1 MNEIQ
6 FEREKESLQTEY
18 LLKSAVLQSLERDLA
33 AFDAVGTAQS
43 APEELKKMDQ
53 AFARGVKSGIK
64 NVKKASKTR
73 QLFKRIGAAVAVLLL
88 VLIPSRIYVNAS
100 IREAVANYLIS
111 NFSQFST
118 VKYDSNNYV
127 CPPFGWDLTYY
138 PQAIP
143 KGFEYEEISLSDL
156 SGTIWYK
163 NQFGNFFS
171 FTVFSTSAD
180 TSFNTE
186 NMEATEI
193 EIGKYPAVLYMSE
206 DGVENELAIYLP
218 EVFLL
223 INGNLTKEELM
234 EIANNINGL

>member
-33 AFDAVGTAQS
+33 AFDAVGTAQA

-100 IREAVANYLIS
+100 VREAIANYLIS

-118 VKYDSNNYV
+118 INYNSNSEV
-127 CPPFGWDLTYY
+127 TRPLGWNSIYY
-138 PQAIP
+138 PLVVP
-143 KGFEYEEISLSDL
+143 KAYRYAEISLSDSSSTVWYDTP
-156 SGTIWYK
+156 SGNY
-163 NQFGNFFS
+163 FS
-171 FTVFSTSAD
+171 FSVFVPTS
-180 TSFNTE
+180 SFAFDAE
-186 NMEATEI
+186 NMEKKELKVGDNNAT
-193 EIGKYPAVLYMSE
+193 LYLSE
-206 DGVENELAIYLP
+206 NGVINQLIIYLP
-218 EVFLL
+218 DCFIIVR
-223 INGNLTKEELM
+223 GNLSEKELL
-234 EIANNINGL
+234 EIGNNINGI